1 MPDESISPNQNSAS
15 AGESLAN
22 SDANVGQ
29 GGHPNDQKQAGH
41 SAQEPNL
48 HNLQTPANTTGQQPF
63 ANDHNHEENE
73 LQSPSR
79 GEFGRQSAQGLTQG
93 GYGNEL
99 SRGPETYAGT
109 LNTPAAT
116 TGYDGEREQKP
127 AGFEEPMGSRY
138 GAEVDPAIAQENSS
152 VSPGFAND
160 NAAPRGLDS
169 GYSDNY
175 GTSSLGGGTSNGTAA
190 AQPQTQQRNQAED
203 YRPGHPEQ
211 GPAGL
216 DTGRGATEP
225 ARGEQEAGTS
235 TAETT
240 RSGYNATGASA
251 QGSDQKGFG
260 SKGGSYND
268 EYDSANNSGQPGSP
282 SRGDYDK
289 QDAAQ
294 NYGGAAGDRNN
305 PQDSPDYGAA
315 PRRAEA
321 HDDSA
326 QAKPE

>member
-1 MPDESISPNQNSAS
+1 MPEQPTSPNQNPAAAS
-15 AGESLAN
+15 ESLAA
-22 SDANVGQ
+22 SETSVGQ
-29 GGHPNDQKQAGH
+29 GGLTDNQNQDERPNQDAN
-41 SAQEPNL
+41 P

-63 ANDHNHEENE
+63 ANDRNHEENE

-79 GEFGRQSAQGLTQG
+79 GEFGRQATQGVTQG

-99 SRGPETYAGT
+99 SRGAETYAGT
-109 LNTPAAT
+109 LNTPGAT

-127 AGFEEPMGSRY
+127 AGFHEPMGSRY
-138 GAEVDPAIAQENSS
+138 GAEVDPAIIQENSA

-160 NAAPRGLDS
+160 NAAPKGLDS
-169 GYSDNY
+169 GYSENY
-175 GTSSLGGGTSNGTAA
+175 GTSSLGGGTQNGTAA
-190 AQPQTQQRNQAED
+190 AQPDAQQRNQSED

-216 DTGRGATEP
+216 DTGRGATGP
-225 ARGEQEAGTS
+225 ANGDQEAGTS
-235 TAETT
+235 NTGGT
-240 RSGYNATGASA
+240 RSGYNATGSSA

-294 NYGGAAGDRNN
+294 NYGGAAGDRNS
-305 PQDSPDYGAA
+305 QQESPDYGSA
-315 PRRAEA
+315 PRRAES
-321 HDDSA
+321 HDESA
-326 QAKPE
+326 TPKPE